1 MKRMWGTLALVV
13 LAGLASGVV
22 RADGAADLTRYD
34 VRVTLDPTTQTLVG
48 SERVEYYND
57 TGEALDEVV
66 FCLLGNWGAEPNPY
80 LHPALLDSQY
90 VAGFDP
96 TWTRIRRV
104 TDGDGRPLDHRLEP
118 LPPAIQT
125 YSLDDGILVVELPA
139 TLAPG
144 ERTALDIEF
153 ETKFARALTLDTCVY
168 RDTYVW
174 RFGWNPIAVP
184 GSVTVGGFVLP
195 AADYRVELTAP
206 AEYRVIGGAD
216 RQVERETVAGLTTYE
231 LTNDRP
237 ARSVPLV
244 IGTDIESVSSTWNG
258 VEIEAAYL
266 PGGESFARL
275 ALSYVGEILAAHS
288 ERFGPFGYRRLVLIE
303 NPAPGFY
310 GLAADGMIL
319 VGSSLVQ
326 LKDMP
331 ALGVYDRL
339 VEYLLA
345 HEAAHLWW
353 GIGIGTDFDAE
364 NWISEGFAEYLSIG
378 YFEAKYGAFEP
389 NLLSHL
395 GEGLIEDLVRS
406 EYGYLNLRQH
416 FSEAPYVDLLRLDFD
431 EAIVKLLTDVEYLN
445 GQTVRIYNKGYL
457 VLRALESV
465 IGRESLQAVLVEA
478 NAAWRGRTLT
488 VEAFRKLA
496 EDVSGDDLA
505 GFFDDWLY
513 GDARVDFAVD
523 GFDTVES
530 ESGYTT
536 TIRLRREGAVLPV
549 EIRATLADGSTVDRL
564 WHAAS
569 TEGKVTV
576 ESEAPVVRVHVDPDE
591 MLPDANRFNNHAPRR
606 ILVDHPFRLEDAPAI
621 GRPLDAYVIDVSPVG
636 ISGGFRNDHLWSL
649 TAVPHVEEDSTFTEF
664 ADVFESWDVVGLVAA
679 DIDRRLSFS
688 AVATVTALDV
698 SDGSGDLDAQFTVHT
713 RGFTHPETGSAGTYW
728 YPTHRLD
735 LTVGARGPLPRPIP
749 YVALTLGRSEV
760 LTCYLENF
768 LTLRAGI
775 PGFGAPPFATL
786 EWTGSKRFRIAP
798 LFYLDV
804 SASAAGSLLSELP
817 TEFMFSLDRL
827 HAYALPP
834 YGRHQLYG
842 RFEAVFPPLVR
853 DAGYAIL
860 NLTRLEDVTASLFVQ
875 GGRTWGGCERVCET
889 GIRIEAGGMLTFH
902 LDGFLGT
909 SIVFSVGYAEPLYG
923 LDGEASPFVEL
934 GSSF

>member
-1 MKRMWGTLALVV
+1 MKRMWGTLAFVILV
-13 LAGLASGVV
+13 GLAPVLV
-22 RADGAADLTRYD
+22 HADGAADLTRYD
-34 VRVTLDPTTQTLVG
+34 IRVTLDPTTQTLVG
-48 SERVEYYND
+48 SETVEYYND
-57 TGEALDEVV
+57 TDEAVDEAV

-80 LHPALLDSQY
+80 LHPALLDPQY

-96 TWTRIRRV
+96 TWTRIHRV
-104 TDGDGRPLDHRLEP
+104 TDGDDRPLAYHLEP

-125 YSLDDGILVVELPA
+125 YSLDDGILVVGLPSP
-139 TLAPG
+139 LAPG
-144 ERTALDIEF
+144 ERTGLDIEF
-153 ETKFARALTLDTCVY
+153 ETKFARALTVDTCVY

-184 GSVTVGGFVLP
+184 GSAAEGGFVLP

-206 AEYRVIGGAD
+206 EEYRVFGGAD
-216 RQVERETVAGLTTYE
+216 RQVAHETVAGLTTYE

-244 IGTDIESVSSTWNG
+244 IGPDLEAVSSTWNG
-258 VEIEAAYL
+258 VEIEAVYL

-275 ALSYVGEILAAHS
+275 CISYVGEILAAHS
-288 ERFGPFGYRRLVLIE
+288 GRFGPFGYRRLVLVE
-303 NPAPGFY
+303 NPTPGFY

-319 VGSSLVQ
+319 AGASLAR

-331 ALGVYDRL
+331 ALDVYDRL
-339 VEYLLA
+339 LEYLLA

-378 YFEAKYGAFEP
+378 YFEEKYGAFEP
-389 NLLSHL
+389 NLLTHL
-395 GEGLIEDLVRS
+395 GDGLIEDVVQS

-416 FSEAPYVDLLRLDFD
+416 FSEAPYIDLLRLDFD
-431 EAIVKLLTDVEYLN
+431 EAIVKPLADVDYLN
-445 GQTVRIYNKGYL
+445 GETVRIYNKGYL
-457 VLRALESV
+457 VLRALESIV
-465 IGRESLQAVLVEA
+465 GRETLRDVLIEA
-478 NAAWRGRTLT
+478 NAVWRGRTLT
-488 VEAFRKLA
+488 VEAFRELA
-496 EDVSGDDLA
+496 ENVSGDDLA

-513 GDARVDFAVD
+513 GDARLDVAVD

-530 ESGYTT
+530 ENGYTT

-569 TEGKVTV
+569 TEGEVTV
-576 ESEAPVVRVHVDPDE
+576 ESGSPVVRVHVDPNE
-591 MLPDANRFNNHAPRR
+591 MLPDANRFNNHSPRR
-606 ILVDHPFRLEDAPAI
+606 ILVDHPFRAEDAPEI
-621 GRPLDAYVIDVSPVG
+621 GRPLDAYVIDVSPTG
-636 ISGGFRNDHLWSL
+636 MSGAFRNDHLWSL
-649 TAVPHVEEDSTFTEF
+649 SAVPHIEEDATFTEF
-664 ADVFESWDVVGLVAA
+664 ADVFEAWDVVGFFAA
-679 DIDRRLSFS
+679 DVNRRLSFS

-749 YVALTLGRSEV
+749 YVALTIGRSDV
-760 LTCYLENF
+760 LTCYLENS
-768 LTLRAGI
+768 LTLRTGI

-786 EWTGSKRFRIAP
+786 EWAGTKRFRIAH

-804 SASAAGSLLSELP
+804 SASAAGSLLSDLP

-834 YGRHQLYG
+834 YGHRQLYG
-842 RFEAVFPPLVR
+842 RFEAVFPPLAR

-860 NLTRLEDVTASLFVQ
+860 NLTRLEDVTASLFLQ
-875 GGRTWGGCERVCET
+875 GGRTWGGCELVCET
-889 GIRIEAGGMLTFH
+889 GIRIEAGGMLTFR

-909 SIVFSVGYAEPLYG
+909 SIVLSVGYAQPLLG
-923 LDGEASPFVEL
+923 LDGEASPFVEFR
-934 GSSF
+934 SSL